1 MEELYFDKYFNH
13 FESIVTAHHKYIKLI
28 ISLILTLLFT
38 ISVTSY
44 GLIYNQNKIIDSTK
58 NEFITLNE
66 HMAKQFSWMKQE
78 YFQKV
83 SQLISELIKYETS
96 KEHGEMLNNIEA
108 IRSEFQGIRRYITRL
123 NNYVAEN
130 EKVDNDNMEKLIRIS
145 TRIDGIVSN
154 IDLTPYQ
161 KIEQL
166 KSSLENLEMIESN
179 YGIYIFEE
187 NYERF
192 IEDSA
197 RLKPELSLVYI
208 LLAPFFTL
216 FIIFISLYKYHMNKI
231 EKANLAKSNLIRL
244 KIIIN
249 SSNDENLSF
258 ETLSQFILK
267 ESKSSSIEDKDFSGI
282 LSKAFKSF
290 TKGEVQREN
299 NLT

>member
-1 MEELYFDKYFNH
+1 
-13 FESIVTAHHKYIKLI
+13 
-28 ISLILTLLFT
+28 
-38 ISVTSY
+38 
-44 GLIYNQNKIIDSTK
+44 
-58 NEFITLNE
+58 
-66 HMAKQFSWMKQE
+66 MAKQFSWMKQE